1 MRSSTT
7 INSHLSCEQ
16 NLLRDVPSDTCHA
29 AIQRPGLSGSCS
41 LVIAS
46 PLDAQ
51 ITVTELQSPYSF
63 VNDPLEKGYFISSVN
78 GEAETADNNGFITKL
93 DPNGKLLNLKFI
105 QGGKD
110 DVTLHAPKGMALVEH
125 VLYVADLDTLR
136 GFDTATGKPVMALTI
151 RSPAASQSE
160 RPQASL
166 SDVTFDGKGHLYCSD
181 QKANTIYRVDLA
193 AQTVSVLV
201 TDRALAGPS
210 GLAVHPKSGQ
220 IIAVSWDK
228 GKISEISP
236 EGVVTELFSNGFF
249 SNRFQNLR
257 GVDFDRWGNMYVSDF
272 TTGKVWRMSWDKRF
286 QVIAEF
292 LPSPGDLS
300 IDRANNLILVPYE
313 LAHAAE
319 MNGLETP
326 SDGKPKQE
334 KRTLADYGFIPLPT
348 ETGTGRARKKMSQCA
363 YCTQRKGKRPCPA
376 LAGLI
381 CSQCCGEHRIVRVSC
396 PADCVYLE
404 SGSDYQQKRLAVQ
417 FMPVRRDF
425 YRELAELGG
434 KKAVALFNLVEVVI
448 FGYFQSRRDGQDAE
462 IVAAL
467 QALRRTLSPL
477 HVPAAPMPVF
487 AEHLEEGVRHVQETE
502 PSADRRYVLRTG
514 DTGPCDRLRLTI
526 FRDGLPIATVPR
538 WAHRLCASLP
548 SGNCGTPDQ
557 AT

>member
-1 MRSSTT
+1 MSLLTRVMR
-7 INSHLSCEQ
+7 H
-16 NLLRDVPSDTCHA
+16 PA
-29 AIQRPGLSGSCS
+29 AWLIW
-41 LVIAS
+41 VIPVVIVN

-63 VNDPLEKGYFISSVN
+63 VHDPLDKGYFISSVN
-78 GEAETADNNGFITKL
+78 GEAENADNNGFITKL

-110 DVTLHAPKGMALVEH
+110 DVTLHAPKGMAVVGH

-136 GFDTATGKPVMALTI
+136 GFDTTTGKSVLTLTI
-151 RSPAASQSE
+151 RSSTALQSE
-160 RPQASL
+160 PPQASL

-181 QKANTIYRVDLA
+181 QKANTIYRVDPA
-193 AQTVSVLV
+193 AQTFSVLV

-210 GLAVHPKSGQ
+210 GLVVHPKSGQ

-236 EGVVTELFSNGFF
+236 DGVVTELFSNGFF

-300 IDRANNLILVPYE
+300 IDRANNLILVPFE

-334 KRTLADYGFIPLPT
+334 KRTLADYGFIPPPP
-348 ETGTGRARKKMSQCA
+348 K
-363 YCTQRKGKRPCPA
+363 PA
-376 LAGLI
+376 PEG
-381 CSQCCGEHRIVRVSC
+381 
-396 PADCVYLE
+396 PAN
-404 SGSDYQQKRLAVQ
+404 K
-417 FMPVRRDF
+417 
-425 YRELAELGG
+425 
-434 KKAVALFNLVEVVI
+434 
-448 FGYFQSRRDGQDAE
+448 
-462 IVAAL
+462 
-467 QALRRTLSPL
+467 
-477 HVPAAPMPVF
+477 
-487 AEHLEEGVRHVQETE
+487 
-502 PSADRRYVLRTG
+502 
-514 DTGPCDRLRLTI
+514 
-526 FRDGLPIATVPR
+526 
-538 WAHRLCASLP
+538 
-548 SGNCGTPDQ
+548 
-557 AT
+557 

>member
-1 MRSSTT
+1 MRY
-7 INSHLSCEQ
+7 
-16 NLLRDVPSDTCHA
+16 PA
-29 AIQRPGLSGSCS
+29 AWLIW
-41 LVIAS
+41 VIS
-46 PLDAQ
+46 IVIVNPLGAQ

-63 VNDPLEKGYFISSVN
+63 VHDPLNKGYFISSVN
-78 GEAETADNNGFITKL
+78 GEAESADNNGFITKL

-110 DVTLHAPKGMALVEH
+110 DVTLHAPKGMAVVEH

-136 GFDTATGKPVMALTI
+136 GFDTTTGKPVLTLTI
-151 RSPAASQSE
+151 RSSTASQSE
-160 RPQASL
+160 PPQTSL

-181 QKANTIYRVDLA
+181 QKANTIYRVDPA

-210 GLAVHPKSGQ
+210 GLVVHPKSGQ

-236 EGVVTELFSNGFF
+236 DGVVTELFSNGFF

-300 IDRANNLILVPYE
+300 IDRANNLILVPFE

-334 KRTLADYGFIPLPT
+334 KRTLADYGFISPPPKPVP
-348 ETGTGRARKKMSQCA
+348 EEPAKK
-363 YCTQRKGKRPCPA
+363 
-376 LAGLI
+376 
-381 CSQCCGEHRIVRVSC
+381 
-396 PADCVYLE
+396 
-404 SGSDYQQKRLAVQ
+404 
-417 FMPVRRDF
+417 
-425 YRELAELGG
+425 
-434 KKAVALFNLVEVVI
+434 
-448 FGYFQSRRDGQDAE
+448 
-462 IVAAL
+462 
-467 QALRRTLSPL
+467 
-477 HVPAAPMPVF
+477 
-487 AEHLEEGVRHVQETE
+487 
-502 PSADRRYVLRTG
+502 
-514 DTGPCDRLRLTI
+514 
-526 FRDGLPIATVPR
+526 
-538 WAHRLCASLP
+538 
-548 SGNCGTPDQ
+548 
-557 AT
+557 